1 MGKDY
6 CSESHVGHDGTRLK
20 FSELTKT
27 EVLTT
32 AKEVGPA
39 GTSPVD
45 QVSVTAHSPIEPF
58 EIIPWIPIMKIENLS
73 HSQIYLS

>member
-1 MGKDY
+1 
-6 CSESHVGHDGTRLK
+6 VGHDGTRLK

-39 GTSPVD
+39 GTSPTRLV
-45 QVSVTAHSPIEPF
+45 
-58 EIIPWIPIMKIENLS
+58 
-73 HSQIYLS
+73 